1 MQPWH
6 TSKLVFSSFSFFLN
20 LHHHVKEINPA
31 CDFSDVIYGDCC
43 FDAAVCLAASET
55 HLIISG
61 INEPIA
67 NDLGLN
73 EALAFVFCHLDF
85 AASEHFT
92 CILSNLSKGALLQS
106 LSIGIPGPKLKC
118 LR

>member
-6 TSKLVFSSFSFFLN
+6 TSKFVFSSCSFFLN

-31 CDFSDVIYGDCC
+31 CDFSDLIYGDCC
-43 FDAAVCLAASET
+43 FDADVCLSALET

-61 INEPIA
+61 INEPTA

-73 EALAFVFCHLDF
+73 DALAFVFCHLEF
-85 AASEHFT
+85 AVSEHFT
-92 CILSNLSKGALLQS
+92 CILSNLSKMLCCKTSSFVSLALS
-106 LSIGIPGPKLKC
+106 
-118 LR
+118 